1 MMRLKHLLSLILMIA
16 VLAVSFT
23 ASFAESARM
32 TPVVKVVK
40 EWSGAVVNISTERV
54 LLLRTHPFWGQF
66 GGMIGDP
73 SAQNMQTVGTMQ
85 AKSIGSG
92 VIISKDGLILTNA
105 HVVQMANKIFV
116 TLSNGKQAEAAITAL
131 SPENDL
137 ALMKISPPED
147 IKPVRIADDA
157 MIGETV
163 IAVGNPLGLENSIS
177 VGVISGLNRNIV
189 VNNQVNP
196 ALSGLVQT
204 DASINQGSSGGAL
217 FNLDGELVGINLAV
231 IQGANS
237 IAFAIP
243 YTKIDNVL
251 KEYQEAKKVPVS
263 VVNVIK
269 IPGQ

>member
-1 MMRLKHLLSLILMIA
+1 MRLKHPAVIIFIYAAVVCSNSLY
-16 VLAVSFT
+16 
-23 ASFAESARM
+23 AESARM
-32 TPVVKVVK
+32 TPIVKVVK

-73 SAQNMQTVGTMQ
+73 STQQHMQTVGTIK

-105 HVVQMANKIFV
+105 HVVQMANKVFI
-116 TLSNGKQAEAAITAL
+116 TMNNGKQAEAVIAAI
-131 SPENDL
+131 SPDNDL
-137 ALMKISPPED
+137 AILKITPTED
-147 IKPVRIADDA
+147 LRPARIASDA

-163 IAVGNPLGLENSIS
+163 IAVGDPLGLENSIS
-177 VGVISGLNRNIV
+177 AGIISGLDRDLNIGNMSPV
-189 VNNQVNP
+189 FK
-196 ALSGLVQT
+196 GLIQT

-231 IQGANS
+231 VQGANS

-243 YTKIDNVL
+243 YTKIKKVL
-251 KEYQEAKKVPVS
+251 KEYDEAKKAPVS
-263 VVNVIK
+263 VVNTIK
-269 IPGQ
+269 IPVQ

>member
-1 MMRLKHLLSLILMIA
+1 MMRLKHLLALTLIAA
-16 VLAVSFT
+16 VITCANGVS
-23 ASFAESARM
+23 AESARI
-32 TPVVKVVK
+32 TPIVKVVR

-54 LLLRTHPFWGQF
+54 ILLRTHPFWGQF

-73 SAQNMQTVGTMQ
+73 SVQNMQTVGTMQ

-92 VIISKDGLILTNA
+92 VVISKDGLILTNA

-116 TLSNGKQAEAAITAL
+116 TLSDGKQAEAVIMAV

-137 ALMKISPPED
+137 ALIKISPPEN
-147 IKPVRIADDA
+147 IKPVRIAEDA

-163 IAVGNPLGLENSIS
+163 IAVGNPLGLENSVS
-177 VGVISGLNRNIV
+177 VGVISGLDRNII

-196 ALSGLVQT
+196 ALTGLIQT
-204 DASINQGSSGGAL
+204 DTSINQGSSGGAL
-217 FNLDGELVGINLAV
+217 LNLDGELVGINLAV

-243 YTKIDNVL
+243 YTKIKNVL
-251 KEYQEAKKVPVS
+251 KQYREAKEAPAS
-263 VVNVIK
+263 AVNVVK
-269 IPGQ
+269 IPVQ

>member
-1 MMRLKHLLSLILMIA
+1 MMKQKLLLSLTLIAA
-16 VLAVSFT
+16 VLTCAA
-23 ASFAESARM
+23 ASSAESARM
-32 TPVVKVVK
+32 TPIVKVVK

-92 VIISKDGLILTNA
+92 VMISKDGLILTNA

-116 TLSNGKQAEAAITAL
+116 TLSSGKQVGAAITAM

-137 ALMKISPPED
+137 ALIKISPPED
-147 IKPVRIADDA
+147 IEPVRIASDA

-196 ALSGLVQT
+196 ALAGLVQT

-217 FNLDGELVGINLAV
+217 LNLDGELVGINLAV

-251 KEYQEAKKVPVS
+251 KEYQEAKKAPVS

-269 IPGQ
+269 IPVQ